1 MAKALYG
8 HMSAADRRLV
18 AEVAMLRRRVADLEA
33 LVERLELER
42 SLDLT
47 LESALD
53 DDLLTSAS
61 R

>member
-8 HMSAADRRLV
+8 HLPSSDMRMV
-18 AEVAMLRRRVADLEA
+18 AEVARLRRRVAELEA

-47 LESALD
+47 LDSELD
-53 DDLLTSAS
+53 QDLLAPVP

>member
-8 HMSAADRRLV
+8 HLTGSDTRLV
-18 AEVAMLRRRVADLEA
+18 AEVARLRRRVADLEA

-47 LESALD
+47 LDSGLD
-53 DDLLTSAS
+53 EDLLAS
-61 R
+61 LPR

>member
-8 HMSAADRRLV
+8 HMAVTDRRLV
-18 AEVAMLRRRVADLEA
+18 AEIATLRRRVADLEA

-47 LESALD
+47 LDSTLD
-53 DDLLTSAS
+53 DDLLTSV

>member
-8 HMSAADRRLV
+8 HMAHAADQRLV
-18 AEVAMLRRRVADLEA
+18 AEIDRLRARVRELETQ
-33 LVERLELER
+33 VERLELER

-47 LESALD
+47 TA
-53 DDLLTSAS
+53 DLLEPA